1 MKKFIILGSQKGVR
15 GSVDISGAKNSCLPL
30 MAASILFDGKVIL
43 KNVPFVDDVKTMASL
58 LKSLGSI
65 VESSE
70 KKKLIKIINKKKHK
84 LIVPYKLV
92 SKMRAGVLT
101 MGALLG
107 RYNSCYVSKPG
118 GCSLGPRDY
127 GWHLKGFNKLGA
139 SNKLRGGYINLFAK
153 KGLKGNIYKFPK
165 VTVTGTSNLIM
176 ASIFAKGITTLKNI
190 SIEPEVIDLITF
202 LKSGGAQIKFL
213 GKRTLKIYGIKKL
226 SGCSHE
232 IIGDRIEAFSYLC
245 TGAIT
250 NGRVKVNNVNPE
262 HLSSEI
268 KVLKKMGCNIKIK
281 NYSIQ
286 LKVNKKLKPIKI
298 KTAPFD
304 GFATDNMPPL
314 MALLTKA
321 EGISEIYENVFGSYR
336 FQAAPELARMGA
348 SISVKNNRA
357 VIFGKEK
364 LYGAECICSDLR
376 STFSIIL
383 GAIAASGV
391 SKINRVY
398 HGLRGYYKLDKKL
411 KKIGVKIKSL
421 T

>member
-1 MKKFIILGSQKGVR
+1 MKKFLILGSKKGVK
-15 GSVDISGAKNSCLPL
+15 GSLDISGAKNSCLPL
-30 MAASILFDGKVIL
+30 MASSILFDDTIIL
-43 KNVPFVDDVKTMASL
+43 KNVPFVDDVRTMVVL
-58 LKSLGSI
+58 LQSLGSK
-65 VESSE
+65 VETSE
-70 KKKLIKIINKKKHK
+70 KKKMIKITNKKKHK

-107 RYNSCYVSKPG
+107 KYRSCSVSKPG

-127 GWHLKGFNKLGA
+127 GWHLKGFKKLGA
-139 SNKLRGGYINLFAK
+139 TYNLRGGYINLSVK
-153 KGLKGNIYKFPK
+153 KELSGNVYKFPK

-176 ASIFAKGITTLKNI
+176 SSVFAKGVTTLKNV
-190 SIEPEVIDLITF
+190 SIEPEVIDLINF
-202 LKSGGAQIKFL
+202 LKKAGAQIKFV
-213 GKRTLKIYGIKKL
+213 GKRTLKIYGVNKL
-226 SGCSHE
+226 FGCSHE

-245 TGAIT
+245 VAAIS
-250 NGRVKVNNVNPE
+250 NGSIKVKKVNPT
-262 HLSSEI
+262 HLSSEL

-281 NYSIQ
+281 SSSVELNS
-286 LKVNKKLKPIKI
+286 KKKLKSVKVN
-298 KTAPFD
+298 TAPYS
-304 GFATDNMPPL
+304 GFATDNMPSL
-314 MALLTKA
+314 MAVMTKA

-348 SISVKNNRA
+348 SISIKNNRA
-357 VIFGKEK
+357 IIFGKEK

-376 STFSIIL
+376 TTFSIIL
-383 GAIAASGV
+383 GAIVASGI

-411 KKIGVKIKSL
+411 KKIGVNIKRI